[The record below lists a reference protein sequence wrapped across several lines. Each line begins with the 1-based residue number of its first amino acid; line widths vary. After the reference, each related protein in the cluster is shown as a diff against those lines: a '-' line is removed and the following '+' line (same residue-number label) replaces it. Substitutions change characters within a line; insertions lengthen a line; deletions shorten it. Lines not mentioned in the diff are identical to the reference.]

1 MHNKYRGAITFVY
14 NEETAPGVFE
24 EQRISRIY
32 RGDVIDERRSL
43 AYRDS
48 VNASI
53 GTSSKISIVADDFAF
68 SHLAYIVSAE
78 LWGFTWQVT
87 AAVPVTPRI
96 ELSLG
101 DLYKVES
108 EEDTDGQ

>member
-1 MHNKYRGAITFVY
+1 MKKYYGSITFVY
-14 NEETAPGVFE
+14 DTETSPGVFE
-24 EQRISRIY
+24 EQRVVRKY
-32 RGDVIDERRSL
+32 RGDIIDTRRSA

-68 SHLAYIVSAE
+68 SHFTYIVSAE
-78 LWGFTWQVT
+78 LWGHEWQVT
-87 AAVPVTPRI
+87 AAVPAHPRL

-101 DLYKVES
+101 DLYKIEQ
-108 EEDTDGQ
+108 EEETDGQ